1 MNICKKYAVI
11 TGLIQTNSSLK
22 NHVQQLEGSLA
33 EKETSLEDV
42 ESEMESLK
50 RESGEK
56 EREYVVK
63 IQQLEEEQTTEK
75 DAQRELRKQ
84 VSHGVP
90 LKCLKKI
97 YRFSTLI

>member
-1 MNICKKYAVI
+1 M
-11 TGLIQTNSSLK
+11 
-22 NHVQQLEGSLA
+22 A

-63 IQQLEEEQTTEK
+63 IQQLEEEQMTEK

-90 LKCLKKI
+90 FKSKKKI
-97 YRFSTLI
+97 DLQVLYRFFALM